1 MDVFEVDQTQQF
13 GEYSVAV
20 GAMTPIGKT
29 VQHSNT
35 IGECY
40 PLVVK
45 NVYLVGSFV
54 FKLCHTGVTNTF
66 MYATVD
72 VLESY
77 TIVNCFF
84 LDKYEH
90 ISCQVEYSQDCNRLS
105 NSKQRSGINA
115 SDISILLESISPSTV
130 YCFVLTADNKS
141 HAVKVQG
148 NFRGLLLLRRA
159 VCAL

>member
-1 MDVFEVDQTQQF
+1 MEVLLDCSESIDCTDVFEVDQTQKF

-54 FKLCHTGVTNTF
+54 FI
-66 MYATVD
+66 Y
-72 VLESY
+72 
-77 TIVNCFF
+77 
-84 LDKYEH
+84 
-90 ISCQVEYSQDCNRLS
+90 RS
-105 NSKQRSGINA
+105 N
-115 SDISILLESISPSTV
+115 
-130 YCFVLTADNKS
+130 
-141 HAVKVQG
+141 
-148 NFRGLLLLRRA
+148 
-159 VCAL
+159 